1 MIHKL
6 LYKNITLIICF
17 LLWFFLFGSI
27 NIYPKDLLNI
37 KSIFDFTEAA
47 RIIIPI
53 AIGVLIFIFLIIKIL
68 KNKKKINISNYL

>member
-6 LYKNITLIICF
+6 SYNNITLVISF

-27 NIYPKDLLNI
+27 NIYPINLLNI
-37 KSIFDFTEAA
+37 KSVFDFADAA

-53 AIGVLIFIFLIIKIL
+53 TIGVLIFIF
-68 KNKKKINISNYL
+68 